1 MELSTRQSIS
11 NFTINNMFQREFY
24 QTLQSNLQFAYYMY
38 LYLKET
44 TAWIQP
50 RNFNIIYGFYQHLL
64 LSIAWNDRWKAYVRV
79 LIK

>member
-44 TAWIQP
+44 TA
-50 RNFNIIYGFYQHLL
+50 
-64 LSIAWNDRWKAYVRV
+64 
-79 LIK
+79 